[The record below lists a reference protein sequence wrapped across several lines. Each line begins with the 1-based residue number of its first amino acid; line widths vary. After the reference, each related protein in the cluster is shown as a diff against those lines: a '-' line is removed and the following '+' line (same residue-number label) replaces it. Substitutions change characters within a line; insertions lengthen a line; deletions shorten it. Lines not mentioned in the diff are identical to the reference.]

1 MPIATIEEAIED
13 LRQGRMIVLMDDKNR
28 ENEGDLCM
36 AAEKV
41 TPEAINFMA
50 RFGRGL
56 ICLPMIEETV
66 EQLGLTMMVS
76 DNTSPFGTAFTVTI
90 DGVEN
95 VTTGISASDRA
106 VTILAATAVDAKPQD
121 LVTPGHIFPL
131 QAKKGGVL
139 VRAGQTEGSVDLA
152 RLAGLKPAGVICE
165 VMKDDGTMARLP
177 ELLKDYSQDQAL
189 KSVAGIN
196 ERILK
201 NLSVGPKEWD
211 YFSLNVGK
219 FPQGKLNRI
228 KEALRLP
235 QYARGL
241 IIDAGY
247 SVRVLMTGDPVGER
261 LMDINFPE
269 VPSLDYWV
277 KGELVEERLFSNFED
292 VLRKLRPVLNRYL
305 SQPVLS

>member
-1 MPIATIEEAIED
+1 VVNP
-13 LRQGRMIVLMDDKNR
+13 
-28 ENEGDLCM
+28 
-36 AAEKV
+36 AAEEIKWWIERGTV
-41 TPEAINFMA
+41 REREKKPEPN
-50 RFGRGL
+50 RG
-56 ICLPMIEETV
+56 I
-66 EQLGLTMMVS
+66 
-76 DNTSPFGTAFTVTI
+76 I
-90 DGVEN
+90 DFW
-95 VTTGISASDRA
+95 AY
-106 VTILAATAVDAKPQD
+106 
-121 LVTPGHIFPL
+121 
-131 QAKKGGVL
+131 
-139 VRAGQTEGSVDLA
+139 
-152 RLAGLKPAGVICE
+152 
-165 VMKDDGTMARLP
+165 
-177 ELLKDYSQDQAL
+177 ELLKNYSQDQAL

-201 NLSVGPKEWD
+201 NLSVGPNEWD

-241 IIDAGY
+241 IIDARGLIIDAGY
-247 SVRVLMTGDPVGER
+247 SVRVLITGDPVGER

-277 KGELVEERLFSNFED
+277 KGELVEERLFTNFED

>member
-1 MPIATIEEAIED
+1 MADEKTNPAEEEIKWWIERGTVRERE
-13 LRQGRMIVLMDDKNR
+13 KKPEPNR
-28 ENEGDLCM
+28 G
-36 AAEKV
+36 
-41 TPEAINFMA
+41 I
-50 RFGRGL
+50 
-56 ICLPMIEETV
+56 
-66 EQLGLTMMVS
+66 
-76 DNTSPFGTAFTVTI
+76 I
-90 DGVEN
+90 DFW
-95 VTTGISASDRA
+95 AY
-106 VTILAATAVDAKPQD
+106 
-121 LVTPGHIFPL
+121 
-131 QAKKGGVL
+131 
-139 VRAGQTEGSVDLA
+139 
-152 RLAGLKPAGVICE
+152 
-165 VMKDDGTMARLP
+165 